1 MVSSRLILDGQIGL
15 FIYIYTYACVCVR
28 ACVCVCVCVCVK
40 HLPVVLTPNLFYI
53 RYEKNLPLFCPE
65 GHSSIYCRL
74 LVGTQSLIPCI
85 HSLKE
90 WNRVLSTRHELQCNV
105 VYGVWSTTRA
115 LQMTSLFIDYL
126 MDCYVST
133 LLQVMFTLLS
143 KVWLNR
149 VNSINEAKDWL
160 LASGFRV

>member
-1 MVSSRLILDGQIGL
+1 
-15 FIYIYTYACVCVR
+15 
-28 ACVCVCVCVCVK
+28 
-40 HLPVVLTPNLFYI
+40 
-53 RYEKNLPLFCPE
+53 
-65 GHSSIYCRL
+65 
-74 LVGTQSLIPCI
+74 
-85 HSLKE
+85 
-90 WNRVLSTRHELQCNV
+90 
-105 VYGVWSTTRA
+105 
-115 LQMTSLFIDYL
+115 MTSLFIDYL